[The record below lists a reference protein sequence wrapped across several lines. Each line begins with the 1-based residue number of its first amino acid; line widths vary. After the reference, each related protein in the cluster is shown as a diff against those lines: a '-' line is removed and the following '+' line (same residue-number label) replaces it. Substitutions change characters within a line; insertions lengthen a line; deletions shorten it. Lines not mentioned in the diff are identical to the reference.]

1 VTGTGSGFTN
11 AGDATKVISLGNSSD
26 VLSKPTQIQ

>member
-1 VTGTGSGFTN
+1 VDGIGSGFTK